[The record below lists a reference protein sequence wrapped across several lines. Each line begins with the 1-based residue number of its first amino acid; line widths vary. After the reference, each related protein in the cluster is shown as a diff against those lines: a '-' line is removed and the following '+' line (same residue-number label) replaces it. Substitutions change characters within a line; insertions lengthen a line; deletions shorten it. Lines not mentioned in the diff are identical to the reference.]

1 MSFDNIKEKLTN
13 IHAIGKLIC
22 LHLRLINHKTTPK
35 MKTIF
40 KLFVVGL
47 IATTIL
53 TAISCGGG
61 KDEKGSNPKADSLAS
76 DNTNLKGELTEKEAA
91 LQDFVNGFNDIQS
104 NLDEIKA
111 KEKIVTNASKD
122 GDVKSKEDQ
131 IKQDIQS
138 IYDLMQKNRARI
150 ASLQSKL
157 KTANT
162 KIDGLEQMIAGLQTQ
177 LNDKDAQIGDLKNQ
191 LEQKNIELSNLNTNY
206 QNLEQDN
213 QGKVQQLN
221 TAYYIIG
228 TGKELKEDGVTSKEG
243 GFIGLGKTMEL
254 KPDFNKDKFTKIDIT
269 QVTSIPIGA
278 KKAKVLTTHP
288 SSSYKLTGEKP
299 VKSID
304 ISNATD
310 FWSSSKYLVIVTE

>member
-1 MSFDNIKEKLTN
+1 M
-13 IHAIGKLIC
+13 
-22 LHLRLINHKTTPK
+22 
-35 MKTIF
+35 
-40 KLFVVGL
+40 V
-47 IATTIL
+47 
-53 TAISCGGG
+53 
-61 KDEKGSNPKADSLAS
+61 DSLS
-76 DNTNLKGELTEKEAA
+76 HDNSNLKGELTEKEAA
-91 LQDFVNGFNDIQS
+91 LQDFVNGFNDIQA

-122 GDVKSKEDQ
+122 GDVKSKEGQ

-213 QGKVQQLN
+213 QGKIQQLN

-228 TGKELKEDGVTSKEG
+228 TGKELKEYGVTAKDG
-243 GFIGLGKTMEL
+243 GFIGLGKKMEV
-254 KPDFNKDKFTKIDIT
+254 KADFNKDKFTKIDIT
-269 QVTSIPIGA
+269 QVTSIPIGS

-288 SSSYKLTGEKP
+288 SSSYTLTGEKP
-299 VKSID
+299 VKSLD

-310 FWSSSKYLVIVTE
+310 FWSASKYLVIVTE

>member
-1 MSFDNIKEKLTN
+1 
-13 IHAIGKLIC
+13 
-22 LHLRLINHKTTPK
+22 
-35 MKTIF
+35 MKTIS
-40 KLFVVGL
+40 KLFVTGF
-47 IATTIL
+47 IATALML
-53 TAISCGGG
+53 TTACGGG
-61 KDEKGSNPKADSLAS
+61 NKEKVNNPKADSLAS

-91 LQDFVNGFNDIQS
+91 LQDFVNGFNDIQA
-104 NLDEIKA
+104 NLDEIKT
-111 KEKIVTNASKD
+111 KEKIVTNASKE
-122 GDVKSKEDQ
+122 GDVKSKEEQ
-131 IKQDIQS
+131 IKSDIQS
-138 IYDLMQKNRARI
+138 IYDLMNKNKANISALRN
-150 ASLQSKL
+150 KL
-157 KTANT
+157 KTSNT
-162 KIDGLEQMIAGLQTQ
+162 KIDGLEKMIEGLQSQ

-213 QGKVQQLN
+213 QGKIQQLN

-228 TGKELKEDGVTSKEG
+228 TGKELKEYGVTAKEG

-278 KKAKVLTTHP
+278 KKVKVLTTHP